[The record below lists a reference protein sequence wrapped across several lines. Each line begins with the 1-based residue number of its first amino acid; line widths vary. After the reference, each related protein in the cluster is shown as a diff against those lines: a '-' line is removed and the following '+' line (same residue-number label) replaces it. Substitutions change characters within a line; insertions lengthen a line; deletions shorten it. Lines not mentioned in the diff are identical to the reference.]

1 MTNNSIEMLDNYL
14 MGKLSPEE
22 VSSFEEL
29 LKSDPKLANEAILQ
43 KDIIEGISV
52 ARRAALKARLNNIE
66 IPKAAWYSNPKT
78 IGVGIGALVI
88 AIIAFLLLPT
98 KNSSVPVKEE
108 VIATTPIVEEKE
120 SNTVVNTQSEVPQN
134 EKAPKEA
141 VASTSKAKVIANA
154 EKQKQNNVIAAVEP
168 TIASTSDNEDGVNKK
183 SDEPEGLNS
192 PNASASGPK
201 TLNTETIS
209 DNPSFNY
216 HYKRNET
223 RLTLYGNFSEKAY
236 EVIEING
243 KNGTTFYM
251 YHNGSYFALPTTGSE
266 VKPLSPLTDD
276 ATIKKLANL
285 RKRK

>member
-1 MTNNSIEMLDNYL
+1 MLDNYL

-43 KDIIEGISV
+43 KDIIEGIAV
-52 ARRAALKARLNNIE
+52 ARRAALKARLSNIE

-78 IGVGIGALVI
+78 IGFGVGAL
-88 AIIAFLLLPT
+88 AIVLIAFLLLPT
-98 KNSSVPVKEE
+98 KNAPVPVKED
-108 VIATTPIVEEKE
+108 ATASTPIITEKE
-120 SNTVVNTQSEVPQN
+120 SNTEVNTQSEAPQN

-141 VASTSKAKVIANA
+141 VASTSKPKVAANIDKP
-154 EKQKQNNVIAAVEP
+154 KQTNVTTAPEP
-168 TIASTSDNEDGVNKK
+168 TIASASDNEDGVSKR
-183 SDEPEGLNS
+183 SDEVEGMNA
-192 PNASASGPK
+192 PNASTSGPK

-209 DNPSFNY
+209 DNPTFSY
-216 HYKRNET
+216 HYKRNDT
-223 RLTLYGNFSEKAY
+223 RLTLYGNFSEKTY

>member
-1 MTNNSIEMLDNYL
+1 MTNNSIETLDNYL
-14 MGKLSPEE
+14 MGKLSTEE

-78 IGVGIGALVI
+78 IGVGVGAL
-88 AIIAFLLLPT
+88 AIVLIAFLLLPT

-120 SNTVVNTQSEVPQN
+120 NNSVVNTQSEVPQN

-141 VASTSKAKVIANA
+141 VASTNKPKVTAHVEKPKQTNVMAAA
-154 EKQKQNNVIAAVEP
+154 EPNVTPA
-168 TIASTSDNEDGVNKK
+168 SDNEESVGKRFEEVDGM
-183 SDEPEGLNS
+183 NS

-209 DNPSFNY
+209 DNPTFNY
-216 HYKRNET
+216 HYKRNDT
-223 RLTLYGNFSEKAY
+223 RLTLYGNFSEKTY